1 MPSFIAGVALKERLL
16 PKVLLVLANSQGQ
29 YLAFGYLVDVTLGI
43 LLSRISA
50 SGLPVKAMPAK
61 PRQNFLAISVL
72 LPFCVVTAQSF
83 ESCPCLAGPMQRILV
98 PSQNARPCQGLY
110 CRVLEALYCIL
121 QKSCV
126 GEYFLVMYWGNV
138 IGENLAIYWRS
149 VIGEVLLEK
158 CYWTILPLLFDR
170 ALLET
175 WIAFCWRN
183 LGGLTEIICFK
194 FYWRYSMSCLQE
206 PCGPTG
212 ESQAYTSST
221 FAVQDFFSCM
231 AHSDI
236 SIEQLIFCLKPEH
249 F

>member
-1 MPSFIAGVALKERLL
+1 VPSFIAGVALKERLL

-126 GEYFLVMYWGNV
+126 WEYFLVMYWGNV

-158 CYWTILPLLFDR
+158 CYW
-170 ALLET
+170 
-175 WIAFCWRN
+175 RN
-183 LGGLTEIICFK
+183 VIGQYCHFYLIVL
-194 FYWRYSMSCLQE
+194 YWRPGLHSV
-206 PCGPTG
+206 G
-212 ESQAYTSST
+212 EILE
-221 FAVQDFFSCM
+221 V
-231 AHSDI
+231 
-236 SIEQLIFCLKPEH
+236 LLKLYASN
-249 F
+249 FIGDTA

>member
-149 VIGEVLLEK
+149 VIGEVLL
-158 CYWTILPLLFDR
+158 DN
-170 ALLET
+170 
-175 WIAFCWRN
+175 IA
-183 LGGLTEIICFK
+183 
-194 FYWRYSMSCLQE
+194 
-206 PCGPTG
+206 
-212 ESQAYTSST
+212 TS
-221 FAVQDFFSCM
+221 
-231 AHSDI
+231 I
-236 SIEQLIFCLKPEH
+236 
-249 F
+249 